1 MLIERLFAV
10 LVVCFISFYA
20 AGAYGQQT
28 KSSTRDDQV
37 DIAIT
42 VYNSNLGL
50 VKDTREIVVEKG
62 IHELKFKDV
71 AEQTNAT
78 TVHVKSLT
86 DADGLTV
93 LEQNY
98 EYDLLS
104 QQKLLEKYVG
114 QEIHFVEIDKETGAR
129 KVTQAEL
136 LSTGGGNIYRVD
148 GKIVFDVPGSIE
160 LPRIPDNLI
169 AKPTLAWLL
178 EAKKSGKHKVE
189 ASYLTDGINWKAD
202 YIAVLNEKDT
212 ALDLSGWV
220 TIDNRSGATYENA
233 ALKLVAG
240 DVQRVQPERV
250 RREYFAEARS
260 VKAYEAPQFEE
271 DSFFEYHI
279 YTLGRKTTIKNN
291 QTKQMELLN
300 SSDIS
305 IQKQFVYKGDRWF
318 YIRRMND
325 PGQGNKVG
333 VFIHF
338 ENAKKNNLG
347 MPLPKGT
354 VRVYKRDKDGSLQ
367 FVGEN
372 NIDHTPKDEK
382 IKIKVGDAFDVV
394 AERKQ
399 TDFKS
404 ISKGVNEVAFEIQ
417 IRNHRDEKVAVTVSE
432 PVFGDWEV
440 VEASHKYEKTSAREL
455 LFPVEVAANGEAV
468 LSYRVRVTYATDM

>member
-1 MLIERLFAV
+1 MVNVRSVATA
-10 LVVCFISFYA
+10 VVCLIGFCSA
-20 AGAYGQQT
+20 ATYSQQT
-28 KSSTRDDQV
+28 KSSTHADQV

-50 VKDTREIVVEKG
+50 VKDTRHIVVDKG
-62 IHELKFKDV
+62 IQELKFKDV
-71 AEQTNAT
+71 AEKINAT

-86 DADGLTV
+86 DPKGLTV

-114 QEIHFVEIDKETGAR
+114 QEIHFVEIDRETGAK
-129 KVTQAEL
+129 KVTRAEL
-136 LSTGGGNIYRVD
+136 LSTSGGNIYRVD
-148 GKIVFDVPGSIE
+148 GKILFDVPGSIE

-178 EAKKSGKHKVE
+178 SAKKSGKHKVE

-202 YIAVLNEKDT
+202 YIVVLNEKDT
-212 ALDLSGWV
+212 ELDLSGWV

-250 RREYFAEARS
+250 RREYFAAARA
-260 VKAYEAPQFEE
+260 VKAFEAPQFEE

-279 YTLGRKTTIKNN
+279 YTLGRRTTIKNN
-291 QTKQMELLN
+291 QIKQMELLN
-300 SSDIS
+300 STDIS
-305 IQKQFVYKGDRWF
+305 VQKQFVYRGDRSF
-318 YIRRMND
+318 FTRRIND

-347 MPLPKGT
+347 MPLPKGI
-354 VRVYKRDKDGSLQ
+354 VRVYKKDKDGSLQ
-367 FVGEN
+367 FAGEN
-372 NIDHTPKDEK
+372 NIDHTAKDEK
-382 IKIKVGDAFDVV
+382 IRIKVGDAFDVV

-404 ISKGVNEVAFEIQ
+404 IAKRVNEVAFEIE
-417 IRNHRDEKVAVTVSE
+417 IRNHKDEKVTVVVSE
-432 PVFGDWEV
+432 PVYGDWEV
-440 VEASHKYEKTSAREL
+440 VEASHAYEKASAREL
-455 LFPVEVAANGEAV
+455 LFPVEVAADDRAV
-468 LSYRVRVTYATDM
+468 VKYRVRVKY